1 MRISIDF
8 GITVTDSLKKSSNGS
23 LEHKMVLS
31 NSEPCEDL
39 VRSIFPEINFNEDL
53 EHIAVTGG
61 KHGNIGDHINN
72 TPVFHINEVDAIG
85 EGAMHLSGIERNKSS
100 IIVSAGSGTACIY
113 AKDGK
118 YLHCSGTGVGGGT
131 VLGLS
136 NFLLG
141 TTDPLEIAKLAK
153 EGNESGVDLI
163 LEDVVSGPIG
173 ELPSE
178 TTAVNFGKISKID
191 SEVSKQDI
199 AAGIVKLVGQTAA
212 RIATSVATTFNA
224 KEIVVV
230 GRSPSFNGLKNSL
243 EQAASIMGFSPHF
256 PKNGEYAS
264 ALGALL
270 VAEKNPSD

>member
-31 NSEPCEDL
+31 KSEPSENL
-39 VRSIFPEINFNEDL
+39 VRSIFPELNFTEDL

-85 EGAMHLSGIERNKSS
+85 EGAMHLSGIEKNKSS

-136 NFLLG
+136 
-141 TTDPLEIAKLAK
+141 K
-153 EGNESGVDLI
+153 S
-163 LEDVVSGPIG
+163 VSYTHLT
-173 ELPSE
+173 LP
-178 TTAVNFGKISKID
+178 TKR
-191 SEVSKQDI
+191 
-199 AAGIVKLVGQTAA
+199 IV
-212 RIATSVATTFNA
+212 
-224 KEIVVV
+224 
-230 GRSPSFNGLKNSL
+230 
-243 EQAASIMGFSPHF
+243 
-256 PKNGEYAS
+256 
-264 ALGALL
+264 
-270 VAEKNPSD
+270 